1 MVKAQTEEIGEA
13 AFGSEAQARR
23 GFGVRDS
30 GFGEREE
37 KRGGEGATRR
47 HGDAERESGIGNVG
61 NRQSAV
67 GDGEEGGEERL
78 LIEASA
84 VGEAVTAGRV
94 LVAPWGTVESSN
106 GSFVM
111 DEESARMTVEA
122 FSAHGTDL
130 PIDYEH
136 QSLGGQY
143 ASPNGQAPAAGWIR
157 RLQVVRPDDRPEAGL
172 TLEPGL
178 YAEVEWTAGA
188 RAKLA
193 AREYRYLS
201 PVVIVRKRDR
211 RMVALHSAAL
221 TNKPAIVGM
230 RPIVNK
236 EGEAMGKDAGTRELC
251 DVKTWRQENAGTD
264 ESELTPHA
272 AVEQLRMRLGLE
284 SGDAEAVLIAAE
296 RRIEELMEQVGRRD
310 AEDRVAMAVR
320 AGKLVAA
327 QQEWATSLA
336 MRDPAEFDA
345 WAAAAPRVVLLG
357 RTEPPAGSGG
367 AARRAVV
374 VASARSAYRGQPQ
387 LAGLTS
393 ESAWV
398 AEALREAGI
407 LGE

>member
-1 MVKAQTEEIGEA
+1 
-13 AFGSEAQARR
+13 
-23 GFGVRDS
+23 
-30 GFGEREE
+30 
-37 KRGGEGATRR
+37 
-47 HGDAERESGIGNVG
+47 
-61 NRQSAV
+61 
-67 GDGEEGGEERL
+67 
-78 LIEASA
+78 
-84 VGEAVTAGRV
+84 
-94 LVAPWGTVESSN
+94 
-106 GSFVM
+106 
-111 DEESARMTVEA
+111 
-122 FSAHGTDL
+122 
-130 PIDYEH
+130 
-136 QSLGGQY
+136 
-143 ASPNGQAPAAGWIR
+143 
-157 RLQVVRPDDRPEAGL
+157 
-172 TLEPGL
+172 
-178 YAEVEWTAGA
+178 
-188 RAKLA
+188 
-193 AREYRYLS
+193 
-201 PVVIVRKRDR
+201 
-211 RMVALHSAAL
+211 
-221 TNKPAIVGM
+221 
-230 RPIVNK
+230 
-236 EGEAMGKDAGTRELC
+236 MGKDAGTRELC